1 MSTATARARIAAKE
15 FRSVAWVPWSLAAVE
30 ILALELALS
39 LGLLVRWLAAPLL
52 RVPIG
57 PDQYVGIAAG
67 ILALPI
73 VHYQLGLYP
82 GYCLGPV
89 ERLRRRILATLAVFG
104 AMVAFDNIVQRGE
117 WSRGVLLSTFVLALF
132 LPPLAEAAMRWWLT
146 RTNRW
151 GIPVLILGA
160 SDTGASIARTL
171 TTEQQLGLVP
181 IGFLDDASARWN
193 TFVENIPVLGP
204 VGLASEFTG
213 RAEAAIVALPELA
226 PRELGALLNELN
238 FPRVLVIPNFTG
250 MQTLW
255 VTARDLGGALG
266 LEIKKNL
273 LLSRNLF
280 LKRLMDLL
288 IGIPLFLFSVP
299 VLAILAL
306 CVKIVSPR
314 GPAFYRQRRI
324 GFGGRELNIWKLRTM
339 HPDAD
344 AVLESW
350 LRDHPQDEEEWHRHF
365 KLRRDPRVLPFIGAF
380 LRRFS
385 LDELPQVIH
394 VLDGDMSLVG
404 PRPFPEYHLD
414 QFPPDFQ
421 ALRTRVRP
429 GITGLWQVMARSDGD
444 LAVQESLD
452 TYYIRN
458 WSPWLDLYLLARTV
472 LAVLSAR
479 GAY

>member
-171 TTEQQLGLVP
+171 TAEQQLGLVP

-204 VGLASEFTG
+204 VRLASEFTG

-250 MQTLW
+250 DLQLEVAVDYTDDFNAPQTITKTLIVTVLEPIPVGPDDGGGGGPVEPP
-255 VTARDLGGALG
+255 VTAPESLWDKLMRVIRGLLG
-266 LEIKKNL
+266 LDSGQPVDGGTVTPGDGKPVDGGDGGNG
-273 LLSRNLF
+273 SGG
-280 LKRLMDLL
+280 
-288 IGIPLFLFSVP
+288 GIAPTPVP
-299 VLAILAL
+299 V
-306 CVKIVSPR
+306 
-314 GPAFYRQRRI
+314 GP
-324 GFGGRELNIWKLRTM
+324 GKG
-339 HPDAD
+339 
-344 AVLESW
+344 
-350 LRDHPQDEEEWHRHF
+350 
-365 KLRRDPRVLPFIGAF
+365 
-380 LRRFS
+380 
-385 LDELPQVIH
+385 
-394 VLDGDMSLVG
+394 
-404 PRPFPEYHLD
+404 
-414 QFPPDFQ
+414 
-421 ALRTRVRP
+421 
-429 GITGLWQVMARSDGD
+429 
-444 LAVQESLD
+444 
-452 TYYIRN
+452 
-458 WSPWLDLYLLARTV
+458 
-472 LAVLSAR
+472 
-479 GAY
+479 

>member
-1 MSTATARARIAAKE
+1 MSTAARARVAVRE
-15 FRSVAWVPWSLAAVE
+15 FRSVGWVPWGLAGVE
-30 ILALELALS
+30 ILALELALT
-39 LGLLVRWLAAPLL
+39 LGLVVRWLVSPLL

-57 PDQYVGIAAG
+57 PDQYVGIALG

-89 ERLRRRILATLAVFG
+89 ERLRRRILATLGVFG

-132 LPPLAEAAMRWWLT
+132 LPPLAESAMRWWLI
-146 RTNRW
+146 RTKRW
-151 GIPVLILGA
+151 GLPVLLLGA
-160 SDTGASIARTL
+160 GETGASIARTL
-171 TTEQQLGLVP
+171 SAEQQLGLVP

-193 TFVENIPVLGP
+193 TLVEGVPVLGP
-204 VGLASEFTG
+204 LGLAPEFTE
-213 RAEAAIVALPELA
+213 RAEAAIVALPELG

-273 LLSRNLF
+273 LLPRNLF
-280 LKRLMDLL
+280 LKRLMDRL
-288 IGIPLFLFSVP
+288 IGIPVFLLSVP
-299 VLAILAL
+299 VLAVLAI
-306 CVKIVSPR
+306 CVKVVSPR
-314 GPAFYRQRRI
+314 GPVFHRQRRI
-324 GFGGRELNIWKLRTM
+324 GFDGRELNVWKLRTM
-339 HPDAD
+339 HPDA
-344 AVLESW
+344 AALLESW
-350 LRDHPQDEEEWHRHF
+350 LEAHPEAQEEWQSHF
-365 KLRRDPRVLPFIGAF
+365 KLRRDPRVLPFVGAF

-385 LDELPQVIH
+385 LDELPQVLH
-394 VLDGDMSLVG
+394 VLRGEMSLVG
-404 PRPFPEYHLD
+404 PRPFPEYHLER
-414 QFPPDFQ
+414 FPPEFR
-421 ALRTRVRP
+421 ALRTRVLP
-429 GITGLWQVMARSDGD
+429 GITGLWQVTARSDGD
-444 LAVQESLD
+444 LAIQESLD

-472 LAVLSAR
+472 SAVLMAR